1 MFDERNAVFVNF
13 YVEVNKGYSNTGA
26 WVWNLANFHVE
37 HYVTFT
43 NDNYLLFKTIFSS
56 ILFLAPLSTGFR
68 A

>member
-26 WVWNLANFHVE
+26 WLWNLANFHVE

-43 NDNYLLFKTIFSS
+43 NDNYLLFKTIFS
-56 ILFLAPLSTGFR
+56 
-68 A
+68 

>member
-26 WVWNLANFHVE
+26 WLWNLPNFHVE

-43 NDNYLLFKTIFSS
+43 NDNYLIQNH
-56 ILFLAPLSTGFR
+56 FLLNIVFGPFVNWF
-68 A
+68 